1 MPSKCKELK
10 HQRQAQVDETKK
22 LEQSLTEATLAH
34 DNVVLEKVQNEIEL
48 VELNDYVLT
57 TFSKSVNQVVR
68 QVILLYGVPSDQ
80 KLDSGKDVYEG
91 QLVAIED
98 ICTTNLDE
106 GNDPPTEGEEQ
117 FVVIGLIFL
126 YLPLGGFLINL
137 S

>member
-1 MPSKCKELK
+1 M
-10 HQRQAQVDETKK
+10 
-22 LEQSLTEATLAH
+22 EQSLTEATLAH

-106 GNDPPTEGEEQ
+106 GNDPPTEGEE
-117 FVVIGLIFL
+117 
-126 YLPLGGFLINL
+126 
-137 S
+137 